1 MSFSSLVEGGKTGK
15 ANKSFPDSLLSNSAY
30 MLVYDAANEE
40 DAVPTLPAWLEPLI
54 DAKNAELANEDD
66 TLKTE
71 EVPSEIVS
79 HVHFLK
85 FALGA
90 VEKGVEHRQRVHNW
104 HGKEGN
110 CRLWGRHDRWP
121 GSSQVA

>member
-79 HVHFLK
+79 HAHFLK

-90 VEKGVEHRQRVHNW
+90 VEKGVEHRQRVHN
-104 HGKEGN
+104 
-110 CRLWGRHDRWP
+110 
-121 GSSQVA
+121 